1 MLTVHKIWKEQNK
14 GVKMGLDQ
22 SIYKMDQGYASIV
35 KQLEDVRNASNKYVN
50 DKMDLPEIQKI
61 LDSFIID
68 TKYAQIDNP
77 DSVVDTLKFNF
88 KSILYGNDDYDT
100 VKWDLF
106 NNMSIFNYNTPE
118 TDKEEIT
125 NKLLNLL
132 KDYSPDDEQKNRIL
146 LETSLVEKEKSM
158 RSEVCYWRKYHD
170 LNKYILSVFGGDN
183 CEDTPL
189 TKEDVEQIY
198 DFIKDDNKNK
208 EYQEDVEQVEDL
220 LQNWDENCTYCYTPW
235 W

>member
-1 MLTVHKIWKEQNK
+1 MQE
-14 GVKMGLDQ
+14 
-22 SIYKMDQGYASIV
+22 GYTDTV

-61 LDSFIID
+61 LARFIID
-68 TKYAQIDNP
+68 TKDTQIDNP
-77 DSVVDTLKFNF
+77 DRVVDTLKFNF
-88 KSILYGNDDYDT
+88 KSVLYGNDDYDT
-100 VKWDLF
+100 VKWNLF

-132 KDYSPDDEQKNRIL
+132 KEHSPDDEQKNRVL
-146 LETSLVEKEKSM
+146 LETSLAEKEESM

-170 LNKYILSVFGGDN
+170 LNKFILDTFGGDN

-189 TKEDVEQIY
+189 TKDIIYEIYEFIKEGKEDVEQI
-198 DFIKDDNKNK
+198 
-208 EYQEDVEQVEDL
+208 EDL
-220 LQNWDENCTYCYTPW
+220 LENWDENCTYCYTPW

>member
-1 MLTVHKIWKEQNK
+1 MKV
-14 GVKMGLDQ
+14 GLDQ
-22 SIYKMDQGYASIV
+22 SIYKMDQGYIDTV

-61 LDSFIID
+61 LNSFIID
-68 TKYAQIDNP
+68 TKDTQIDNP
-77 DSVVDTLKFNF
+77 DRVVDTLKFNF
-88 KSILYGNDDYDT
+88 KSILYGNNDYDT
-100 VKWDLF
+100 VKWNLF

-132 KDYSPDDEQKNRIL
+132 KDHSQDDEQKNRVL
-146 LETSLVEKEKSM
+146 LETSLAEKEESM
-158 RSEVCYWRKYHD
+158 RSEECYWRKYHD
-170 LNKYILSVFGGDN
+170 LNKFVLDTFGGDN

-189 TKEDVEQIY
+189 TKEYVEQIC
-198 DFIKDDNKNK
+198 DFIEHDNKNK
-208 EYQEDVEQVEDL
+208 EYPQDVEQVEDL
-220 LQNWDENCTYCYTPW
+220 LENWDENCTYCYTPW

>member
-1 MLTVHKIWKEQNK
+1 MKV
-14 GVKMGLDQ
+14 GLDQ
-22 SIYKMDQGYASIV
+22 SIYKMDQGYIDTV

-77 DSVVDTLKFNF
+77 DRVVDTLKFNF
-88 KSILYGNDDYDT
+88 KSILYGNYDYDT
-100 VKWDLF
+100 VKWNLF

-132 KDYSPDDEQKNRIL
+132 KDYSPDDEQSKRNLFEI
-146 LETSLVEKEKSM
+146 SLAEEEESM
-158 RSEVCYWRKYHD
+158 RSEVCYWRNYHD
-170 LNKYILSVFGGDN
+170 LNKFILDTFGGDN

-189 TKEDVEQIY
+189 TKDIIYEIYEFIKEDKEDVEQI
-198 DFIKDDNKNK
+198 
-208 EYQEDVEQVEDL
+208 EDL
-220 LQNWDENCTYCYTPW
+220 LENWDENCTYCYTPW